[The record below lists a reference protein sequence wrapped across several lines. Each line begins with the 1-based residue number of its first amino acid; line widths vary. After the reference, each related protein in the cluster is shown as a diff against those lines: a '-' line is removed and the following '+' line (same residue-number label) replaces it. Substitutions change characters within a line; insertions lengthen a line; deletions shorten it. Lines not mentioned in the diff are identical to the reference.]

1 MRDLPSVH
9 TPSIRAVHLG
19 AVAAL
24 LLGAGVG
31 IGAAQQGTGSISGR
45 VLDPTTKRSL
55 VGAQVLVAGT
65 THRVFSD
72 VKGEFRLSD
81 LPAGEVQIRARLIGY
96 GTAAKAVTVSA
107 GQTTTTEIE
116 LTPTPVALE
125 EIIVTATGEQRS
137 REEGNAVQKL
147 DAAKVVQQATP
158 NTLTDLLN
166 ARAPGVE
173 VLSSGGTTG
182 SGTRVR
188 IRGSNSV
195 TLSNE
200 PVLIVDG
207 IRVEN
212 GAASASVGVDR
223 KSTRLNSSHSQISYA
238 VFCLK
243 KKNNEPWQRHSR
255 L

>member
-9 TPSIRAVHLG
+9 TSSRRAGRLG

-24 LLGAGVG
+24 LLGAGVR
-31 IGAAQQGTGSISGR
+31 IGAAQLATGSISGR
-45 VLDPTTKRSL
+45 VLDPTTKRPL

-65 THRVFSD
+65 TTRAFSA
-72 VKGEFRLSD
+72 VKGESHLSD
-81 LPAGEVQIRARLIGY
+81 LPAGELQIRVRLTGY
-96 GTAAKAVTVSA
+96 GTAVKAVTVSA
-107 GQTTTTEIE
+107 GQTTTMEID
-116 LTPTPVALE
+116 LTPTVVAPE
-125 EIIVTATGEQRS
+125 ETIVTATGEQRS

-182 SGTRVR
+182 GGARVR

-195 TLSNE
+195 TPSNQ
-200 PVLIVDG
+200 PVPIVDG
-207 IRVEN
+207 SRAEN
-212 GAASASVGVDR
+212 RAAPA
-223 KSTRLNSSHSQISYA
+223 
-238 VFCLK
+238 
-243 KKNNEPWQRHSR
+243 
-255 L
+255 